1 MCIRQHYPC
10 FSAALVTITLARP
23 MPSTSSR
30 RHVKKHAPQY
40 EAVPSRS
47 ELPLSDNSDPTP
59 CAWTGRYHGQ
69 PRFSS
74 THPTK
79 HIPHIPCVKQILHRS
94 ERELWPK
101 FKKDANAKP
110 IRRLGSSRHRACVS
124 SKNSLPSSGRGL
136 WCIHPRTSIHCRCVS
151 TPGELQPETRPRLRG
166 CGCVGWLAVGKSQ
179 VHAEWADG
187 GTGLGLWNASREK
200 TSG

>member
-59 CAWTGRYHGQ
+59 CAWTGQIPQ
-69 PRFSS
+69 PTPLLLNASNKTPFRTFRVSNRSS
-74 THPTK
+74 TEASANSGQNSK
-79 HIPHIPCVKQILHRS
+79 RC
-94 ERELWPK
+94 ERQ
-101 FKKDANAKP
+101 AN
-110 IRRLGSSRHRACVS
+110 
-124 SKNSLPSSGRGL
+124 
-136 WCIHPRTSIHCRCVS
+136 T
-151 TPGELQPETRPRLRG
+151 
-166 CGCVGWLAVGKSQ
+166 
-179 VHAEWADG
+179 
-187 GTGLGLWNASREK
+187 
-200 TSG
+200 